1 MVDLENMKKFLIIT
15 SSTGNGDLLIMG
27 KVFWDV
33 LSQSNINLTG
43 LDYSLCALGDKSYFN
58 FCGAGKKVDA
68 RMAELFANRILK
80 RQDCDRGIVGADEW
94 AELAIEKL
102 GY

>member
-1 MVDLENMKKFLIIT
+1 MAKFNILYT
-15 SSTGNGDLLIMG
+15 SEMGNAIGIAD
-27 KVFWDV
+27 
-33 LSQSNINLTG
+33 N
-43 LDYSLCALGDKSYFN
+43 KSYFN

-80 RQDCDRGIVGADEW
+80 RQDCDRSIVGADEW